1 MILKTDLQNII
12 NKYYLNSLIESV
24 KWEISNK
31 TLTIKF
37 TSPDKTMIGKVVCS
51 NFDIL
56 ENSVIGI
63 NNTTQLN
70 KLINITL
77 GHLDLELEKQKGII
91 TKLNVSDQNYKVTYT
106 LADLILIPK
115 SGEYNGDDQ
124 YDIRVL
130 LETNDINSL
139 TKAKSALSES
149 NTVVLKPI
157 VDENEQH
164 KIEMVF
170 GGDIEYSNKISYYL
184 SNVDFKNNNPF
195 EIFYDSNI
203 IKEILSCNKN
213 SQKCIMDINIEGI
226 IRLYFEEDNIQSE
239 YYIVAKES

>member
-195 EIFYDSNI
+195 EIFYDSNM

>member
-31 TLTIKF
+31 TLVIKF
-37 TSPDKTMIGKVVCS
+37 NSPDKTMVGKVICDD
-51 NFDIL
+51 FDVL
-56 ENSVIGI
+56 EDSTVGI
-63 NNTTQLN
+63 NNTTQLL

-77 GHLDLELEKQKGII
+77 GYLDLELEKQKDII

-115 SGEYNGDDQ
+115 SGEYNGSDQ
-124 YDIRVL
+124 HDIRVF
-130 LETNDINSL
+130 LEPNDINSL
-139 TKAKSALSES
+139 IKAKSALSES
-149 NTVVLKPI
+149 NTVMLKPI

-164 KIEMVF
+164 KIELIF

-184 SNVDFKNNNPF
+184 SNINVNNNQSF

-213 SQKCIMDINIEGI
+213 SQKCIMDINVEGI
-226 IRLYFEEDNIQSE
+226 IRLYFEENNIKSE
-239 YYIVAKES
+239 YYIVSKES